1 MSNNSSIEWTVTTWN
16 PVTGCSKVGPGCLNC
31 YAEGFTRRLQAQ
43 GNPRYKAGF
52 DVAVHRDMLDLPS
65 HWRKPRL
72 VFVNSM
78 SDLFHEKVPVDF
90 IVEVFDVMRE
100 AGAHEFQI
108 LTKRSGRVLDLD
120 AELDWPPNVWLGVS
134 VEDND
139 YLYRVDDLRK
149 TRAAI
154 KFICFEPLL
163 GPVEDVDLTDIGWV
177 IVGGESGPKARL
189 MQKEW
194 ACEIR
199 DKCIARDV
207 PFFFKQWGGTY
218 RKKSG
223 RELDG
228 RTWDQMPR
236 VPEGI
241 PLFK

>member
-1 MSNNSSIEWTVTTWN
+1 
-16 PVTGCSKVGPGCLNC
+16 
-31 YAEGFTRRLQAQ
+31 
-43 GNPRYKAGF
+43 
-52 DVAVHRDMLDLPS
+52 
-65 HWRKPRL
+65 
-72 VFVNSM
+72 M

-108 LTKRSGRVLDLD
+108 LTKRSGRVLELD

-134 VEDND
+134 VEDAD
-139 YLYRVDDLRK
+139 YLYRVDDLRE

-194 ACEIR
+194 ACEVR
-199 DKCIARDV
+199 DKCVARDV

-223 RELDG
+223 RVLDG
-228 RTWDQMPR
+228 KTWGEMPR
-236 VPEGI
+236 LPEGI

>member
-1 MSNNSSIEWTVTTWN
+1 MTTWN
-16 PVTGCSKVGPGCLNC
+16 PVTGCSKVSPGCLNC
-31 YAEGFTRRLQAQ
+31 YAEGFARRLHAQ

-52 DVAVHRDMLDLPS
+52 EVAVHADMLKLPLR
-65 HWRKPRL
+65 WRKPRL

-108 LTKRSGRVLDLD
+108 LTKRSARVLDLD

-134 VEDND
+134 VENAD

-163 GPVEDVDLTDIGWV
+163 GSVESVDLTGIDWV

-194 ACEIR
+194 AREIR

-207 PFFFKQWGGTY
+207 PFFFKQWGGTQ

-223 RELDG
+223 RILEGKL
-228 RTWDQMPR
+228 WEQMPTHR
-236 VPEGI
+236 EGF